1 MPNEP
6 MPASEVL
13 DELDSQWNASNV
25 TEPNYIEVTG
35 ANDPVRFNLNR
46 ADYIVGRAGAPEI
59 QETPI
64 ANYKYGNRV
73 YRVVL
78 EVYTKDSRQRLYNL
92 MREIRRICHA
102 RVHSLTNFQRITFNQ
117 FAEDNSEQVN
127 VWVGTVD
134 IELVNNAVLLEIT

>member
-1 MPNEP
+1 
-6 MPASEVL
+6 
-13 DELDSQWNASNV
+13 
-25 TEPNYIEVTG
+25 
-35 ANDPVRFNLNR
+35 VRFNLNR
-46 ADYIVGRAGAPEI
+46 ADYIIGRAGSPEI

-78 EVYTKDSRQRLYNL
+78 EVYTKDSRQKLYNL

-102 RVHSLTNFQRITFNQ
+102 RVHSLSNFQRITFNQ
-117 FAEDNSEQVN
+117 FAEDNSEQAN